1 VAGGEEGE
9 RDEVDG
15 CGGDGVE
22 VGEGGGTL
30 VVAGGEEVTGGGVEI
45 GCVEEVDGC
54 GGDGVVVGEGGRMLV
69 AAVEEETGCGGK
81 VDEGGGGTGN
91 DAKIST
97 TSENPGAVLKKRH
110 IFKTAQI
117 NTQAPI
123 THLNIFNAITSTSTH
138 LHHLQTEPVLEMAAT
153 LH

>member
-1 VAGGEEGE
+1 MKIIGLNAYHGDASAALV
-9 RDEVDG
+9 VDG
-15 CGGDGVE
+15 Q
-22 VGEGGGTL
+22 
-30 VVAGGEEVTGGGVEI
+30 
-45 GCVEEVDGC
+45 
-54 GGDGVVVGEGGRMLV
+54 LV

-97 TSENPGAVLKKRH
+97 TSENTHRGSVLKKRH

-138 LHHLQTEPVLEMAAT
+138 LRHLQTEPVLEMAAT